1 MATTADRRDGQGRRV
16 DDRQD
21 VAMDAT
27 LRAYRVPPVPAAL
40 IDISSG
46 GAMLKMDGADL
57 QKGDEVVLDTAGRQ
71 IVATIAWSS
80 EQVFGLAFH
89 RRLDEREMSWL
100 KRVGRA

>member
-1 MATTADRRDGQGRRV
+1 MATAADHRDGRERRV
-16 DDRQD
+16 DDHRD
-21 VAMDAT
+21 VVMDAT
-27 LRAYRVPPVPAAL
+27 LRAYRVPPLPAAL

-46 GAMLKMDGADL
+46 GAMLKMDGGDL
-57 QKGDEVVLDTAGRQ
+57 RKGDEVVLDTAGRQ

-89 RRLDEREMSWL
+89 RRLDDREMSWL